1 MAGTRQKSE
10 IRKAPSFEDAELGIK
25 IGKAEFKDQEP
36 RLRTKLLE
44 AQFALANADFPVV
57 IIVSG
62 VDGAGKGEVVHRL
75 NEWLDP
81 RHVETHAFWDV
92 SEGERERPYYWQFW
106 QALPGKGRIGM
117 FFGSWYTCPIIDRV
131 SRKLGKDPFARE
143 LARISFFENMLVN
156 DGALLLKFWYHLSRK
171 AQYDRLRKL
180 EKNARTRARVTPT
193 DWKHHK
199 LYDRFAR
206 ISERALQETDS
217 DQAPWRLIEGTDRR
231 YRELTTGRI
240 LLDGITKRLNR
251 SAPPKPR
258 KPRPPAPPARSVL
271 DEVDLKPTLSEE
283 SYRRQLARRQGQLGS
298 LAWKFRE
305 KGVSTVAAFEG
316 WDGAGKGGAIRR
328 VTQAMDPR
336 LVRVI
341 SVAAPTDEECA
352 QHYLWR
358 FWRQVSTAGKMTIFD
373 RSWYGR
379 VLVERVEGFA
389 RPAEWRRAYREINEF
404 EEQLVDHGI
413 VLLKF
418 WIHISKEEQLKRFEA
433 RKEVDYKRHKITEE
447 DWRNRKQWD
456 AYLSAINDMVTRT
469 STDYAP
475 WTLVAGNDKRTARV
489 QILKTFVNALTPAL
503 E

>member
-1 MAGTRQKSE
+1 MAGTSQNPE
-10 IRKAPSFEDAELGIK
+10 TGMDHLFEDAELGLTIS
-25 IGKAEFKDQEP
+25 KAEFDAAEP
-36 RLRTKLLE
+36 RLRTELLE
-44 AQFALANADFPVV
+44 AQFALAKADFPVV

-92 SEGERERPYYWQFW
+92 SEVEPERPYYWQFW

-117 FFGSWYTCPIIDRV
+117 FFGSWYTRPIIDRV
-131 SRKLGKDPFARE
+131 RKKSRKDPFERE
-143 LARISFFENMLVN
+143 LARIAFFENMLVN
-156 DGALLLKFWYHLSRK
+156 DGALLLKFWYHLSKK
-171 AQYDRLRKL
+171 AQYDRLKKL
-180 EKNARTRARVTPT
+180 ENNAHTRARVTPT
-193 DWKHHK
+193 DWDHHK

-206 ISERALQETDS
+206 ISKRTIKKTDS
-217 DQAPWRLIEGTDRR
+217 EQAPWRLIEAADRR
-231 YRELTTGRI
+231 HRELTTGRI
-240 LLDGITKRLNR
+240 LLDAITKRLNR
-251 SAPPKPR
+251 PAAPKPR
-258 KPRPPAPPARSVL
+258 KPRPPAPPARTVL
-271 DEVDLKPTLSEE
+271 DEVDLNPTLDKA
-283 SYRRQLARRQGQLGS
+283 SYDRQLARLQGQMGRI
-298 LAWKFRE
+298 AWKFRE
-305 KGVSTVAAFEG
+305 KGVSTVAVFEG

-341 SVAAPTDEECA
+341 SVAAPSDEERA

-358 FWRQVSTAGKMTIFD
+358 FWRPLSPAGKMTVFD

-389 RPAEWRRAYREINEF
+389 RPDEWQRAYREINEF
-404 EEQLVDHGI
+404 EEQLVDHRI

-433 RKEVDYKRHKITEE
+433 RKEVGYKRHKITEE

-456 AYLSAINDMVTRT
+456 AYLCAINDMVTRT
-469 STDYAP
+469 STDCAP
-475 WTLVAGNDKRTARV
+475 WTLVAGNDKRHARIQV
-489 QILKTFVNALTPAL
+489 LKAFVKALTHAL
-503 E
+503 K